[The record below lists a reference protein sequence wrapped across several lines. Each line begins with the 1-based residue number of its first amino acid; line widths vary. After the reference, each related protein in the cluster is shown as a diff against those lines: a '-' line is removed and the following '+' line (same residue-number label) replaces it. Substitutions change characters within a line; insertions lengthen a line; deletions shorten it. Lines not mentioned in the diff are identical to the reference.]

1 MDYKYIEQLLE
12 LYFIAETTLQEEQ
25 ILKSFFAQGVEDMPQ
40 ELKQYAPLFTAYD
53 EKDVLGDE
61 FDKRLAEWQEQYA
74 AIMKGNYSEEERASL
89 LKQLQQAIAAAK
101 EGYAEEA
108 QAIHDLMGT
117 GNAQDQGATM
127 NMADKATYD
136 QFETYLGIAVAQQ
149 MATLQGND
157 VREQIL
163 ATLRGLTGITSPGG
177 DTVKEI
183 RSLLNTT
190 NEYLLDIKRTNRAIL
205 EQFGMKIDNIIS
217 KLTKL
222 V

>member
-1 MDYKYIEQLLE
+1 
-12 LYFIAETTLQEEQ
+12 
-25 ILKSFFAQGVEDMPQ
+25 
-40 ELKQYAPLFTAYD
+40 
-53 EKDVLGDE
+53 
-61 FDKRLAEWQEQYA
+61 
-74 AIMKGNYSEEERASL
+74 
-89 LKQLQQAIAAAK
+89 
-101 EGYAEEA
+101 
-108 QAIHDLMGT
+108 
-117 GNAQDQGATM
+117 M